1 MSNLFVVVTLS
12 LSLLSLTPVVLV
24 HPYPTRVFLST
35 SHIYSLS
42 IISTRVGSNKMT
54 SPVKGD
60 GKLSELKAA
69 DARLLIYGALCCD
82 GKVRTQTHL
91 FLVQCNI

>member
-1 MSNLFVVVTLS
+1 
-12 LSLLSLTPVVLV
+12 
-24 HPYPTRVFLST
+24 
-35 SHIYSLS
+35 
-42 IISTRVGSNKMT
+42 MT

-82 GKVRTQTHL
+82 GKVRIQTHL